1 MQEND
6 CCDEIVFV
14 SQKDGQVGLLNE
26 PILTQIERFLKD
38 EKVNNFHIIFWFQ
51 MLKDYLISNKKNF
64 IEGLNN
70 LSNFQ
75 NANYN
80 PKYKNKFKNIIPL
93 KYHRIII
100 IGSVFLM

>member
-38 EKVNNFHIIFWFQ
+38 EKVNNFHII
-51 MLKDYLISNKKNF
+51 LLVP
-64 IEGLNN
+64 
-70 LSNFQ
+70 
-75 NANYN
+75 NA
-80 PKYKNKFKNIIPL
+80 
-93 KYHRIII
+93 
-100 IGSVFLM
+100 